1 MMVSTDHR
9 EAWQGARHKEV
20 LLERIARDLAW
31 LLTWFLFPPQFNVV
45 TSIDEDSHQRQEKG
59 LQDKANL
66 RTILLCFS
74 LFRWFFFSPFQV

>member
-1 MMVSTDHR
+1 MVVSTGHR

-20 LLERIARDLAW
+20 LLEHIARDLAW
-31 LLTWFLFPPQFNVV
+31 LLTRLSLLPQFNVV
-45 TSIDEDSHQRQEKG
+45 TSIAEDSHQRQEKG